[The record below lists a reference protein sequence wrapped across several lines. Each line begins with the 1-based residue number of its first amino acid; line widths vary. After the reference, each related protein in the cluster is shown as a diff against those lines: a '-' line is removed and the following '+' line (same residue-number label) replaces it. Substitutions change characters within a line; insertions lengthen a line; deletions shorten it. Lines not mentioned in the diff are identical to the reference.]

1 MDSIDFNLS
10 FAFSA
15 IHYDALICI
24 CNLID
29 ILKKKQPGINM
40 KKESTTRFSTA
51 CFSAFHSFQ
60 WTCMFSTHNYMYE
73 FIIVDYY
80 ASIRFNR
87 TD

>member
-1 MDSIDFNLS
+1 ME
-10 FAFSA
+10 
-15 IHYDALICI
+15 
-24 CNLID
+24 
-29 ILKKKQPGINM
+29 
-40 KKESTTRFSTA
+40 KEPTTCLSTA

-87 TD
+87 ID